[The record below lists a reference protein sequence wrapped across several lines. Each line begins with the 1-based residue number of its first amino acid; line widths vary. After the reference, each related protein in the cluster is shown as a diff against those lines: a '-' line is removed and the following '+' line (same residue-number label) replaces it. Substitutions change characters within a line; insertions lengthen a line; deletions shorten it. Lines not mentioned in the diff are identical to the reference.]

1 MLTFSTK
8 VRKFLI
14 NIIRKVF
21 LKKKNKA
28 LKLLKFYLRRHFNK
42 NINYKNLAKIRQML
56 AIKINS

>member
-21 LKKKNKA
+21 LKKKKKA

>member
-21 LKKKNKA
+21 LKKKKA